1 MSSLL
6 KNSTAIITQIGLYP
20 SSIVGNLCIHS
31 GYIWLNKDK
40 NVCYFMIGHAIND
53 CNLKTALVHKQTL
66 RIRIL
71 RLCDKVS
78 VM

>member
-6 KNSTAIITQIGLYP
+6 KNSAAIITQIGLYP

-40 NVCYFMIGHAIND
+40 NVCYFMLGHANNV
-53 CNLKTALVHKQTL
+53 CNLKNALGHYQAFFIAL
-66 RIRIL
+66 G
-71 RLCDKVS
+71 S
-78 VM
+78 